1 MHKSL
6 YLGLDAHTRICVLAA
21 MDPLGRIIYSK
32 SFSTSEAALIR
43 HVMELPA
50 RSKHLALEESS
61 LAGWIASVLRPYVTR
76 LIVCDPRHN
85 TLISRGNKDDH
96 RDAAD
101 LCRLLRLEELVEVFH
116 PDQEDRV
123 DFKIMAQQY
132 LRFTR
137 DRASLK
143 SQIKSKYHQAG
154 LTHVVGTQVFSKT
167 HRVSYLKQLPTNAR
181 RSMMKNLYD
190 HFDKLDDLRD
200 QARTSM
206 VELGKRYPEIAEFR
220 RMPGIGVVGSHV
232 FSAFIQTP
240 HRFATKHKLW
250 RYCGL
255 GVRQR
260 SSAGKPL
267 AYKCLDRSGSGILK
281 AISHQCWTSA
291 MRTAQPNEVSS
302 FYDASLRRTGD
313 PVHARLNTQRKIL
326 KVLWTIWK
334 KDVAYDSKRF
344 YSPPAS
350 AVTM

>member
-1 MHKSL
+1 MYKSL

-21 MDPLGRIIYSK
+21 MATSGHIVSTK
-32 SFSTSEAALIR
+32 TFSTSESALIR
-43 HVMELPA
+43 HVLDLPA
-50 RSKHLALEESS
+50 QFKYLVLEESS
-61 LAGWIASVLRPYVTR
+61 LASWIASALRPYVTQ

-101 LCRLLRLEELVEVFH
+101 LCRLLRLGELVEVFH
-116 PDQEDRV
+116 SDEDHRV
-123 DFKIMAQQY
+123 DFKIGVQQY

-137 DRASLK
+137 DRAGLK

-181 RSMMKNLYD
+181 RSMMENLYEQ
-190 HFDKLDDLRD
+190 LDAMDVL
-200 QARTSM
+200 QKKARTSM
-206 VELGKRYPEIAEFR
+206 TEQGKRYPEIAQFQC
-220 RMPGIGVVGSHV
+220 MPGIGVVGSHV

-240 HRFATKHKLW
+240 HRFATKYKLW

-267 AYKCLDRSGSGILK
+267 AYNRLDRSGTGILK
-281 AISHQCWTSA
+281 AISHQCWLSSL
-291 MRTAQPNEVSS
+291 RTAEPNEVSL

-313 PVHARLNTQRKIL
+313 PVHARLNTQRKVL

-334 KDVAYDSKRF
+334 KDVAYNSKAF

-350 AVTM
+350 AVTA